1 MASKADSPDS
11 NSKSG
16 SKNSKGG
23 SNGRG
28 SKSSGTSKIASK
40 ASSKGRGSKRST
52 VTRRSVT
59 GVLSGHRSDLL
70 GLGAILLGLL
80 SAVSL
85 WFGAAGA
92 VGILVDDGL
101 AGGVGLIRFV
111 VPLGLVA
118 LGVVL
123 IRGTGADGESE
134 WPTRLTVGGIL
145 LLMSLSGLLHVLRGR
160 PGISGSVDEW
170 GAAGGVLGIGL
181 GGALHAAAALTGS
194 VLILALLG
202 IVGVIVLTGTSAGA
216 LGRGLV
222 IIVAPPVRWLKAQVQ
237 ALFSDPSIPAAA
249 GEPGTSEVSASSE
262 TTASETIV
270 NVSQGGEFGTV
281 VDGAV
286 AADETGEA
294 RAELPAADAD
304 TGTGADVAEAATGDG
319 SDESTAE
326 PRPRRTRRPRLEPGL
341 ITEQKLPLEMSPW
354 TLPPVSLLSRSDK
367 QEIDTIDVVERG
379 KRLQDTL
386 AQFGVE
392 TSLLEP
398 IVGPTVTRY
407 VLTLGEGVKVTKFES
422 LRKDMAYAM
431 ASPDVRIIA
440 PIPGRRAIGV
450 EVPNNKRE
458 IVTIGD
464 ILASQEAKQAS
475 HPLEVAI
482 GRDING
488 NNVMV
493 NIAEMPHVLIAGA
506 TGSGKSSCLNSLL
519 SSILMRSTPDQVK
532 MILVDPKRVEMGQYD
547 RIPHLLTAPV
557 TDPRKAANAL
567 AWAVREME
575 RRYDLLAD
583 AGVRDITGYNQA
595 VDNGTLK
602 PPLGVL
608 DDDGERLSYSRL
620 HFVLVVVDELAD
632 LMMVA
637 ARDVEESIARIAQMA
652 RAVGIH
658 LVIAT
663 QRPSVNVITGVIKAN
678 IPSRW
683 AFAVSSLTDSR
694 VILDQ
699 AGAER
704 LVGGGDLLMLGTSS
718 SALNRIQGCWVE
730 ESEVRA
736 IVEHWRSQAKMLK
749 DKMLNDKMLNDKML
763 KDKMPNDRFEQ
774 DPELSSHPGAGAG
787 AMSVSSVAPLDDDS
801 VITGE
806 PPPDSVTGTPPDT
819 ADDGDEL
826 LDAAMELVVQTQ
838 LGSTSML
845 QRKLRVGFAR
855 AGRIMDLLEQQ
866 GVVGPSTGSKAREVL
881 WTQEEYDKRHEKR
894 RGAGGTAQ
902 DLNQGP
908 GADL

>member
-1 MASKADSPDS
+1 MASKA

-16 SKNSKGG
+16 SKGAGTGG
-23 SNGRG
+23 KRRAPK
-28 SKSSGTSKIASK
+28 KSAIS
-40 ASSKGRGSKRST
+40 RRT
-52 VTRRSVT
+52 VG
-59 GVLSGHRSDLL
+59 GVLSGHRSDLW

-85 WFGAAGA
+85 WFGAAGV
-92 VGILVDDGL
+92 VGVVVDNGL
-101 AGGVGLIRFV
+101 AAGVGLIRFV

-118 LGVVL
+118 LGVAL
-123 IRGTGADGESE
+123 IRGSGTDGESE
-134 WPTRLTVGGIL
+134 WPARVTVGGIL
-145 LLMSLSGLLHVLRGR
+145 LLMSLSGLLHVARAR
-160 PGISGSVDEW
+160 PGIGDTVDEW
-170 GAAGGVLGIGL
+170 GAAGGLLGIGF
-181 GGALHAAAALTGS
+181 GGALHAAAAVTGS
-194 VLILALLG
+194 VLILGLLG
-202 IVGVIVLTGTSAGA
+202 MVAVIVLTGSSVGA
-216 LGRGLV
+216 LGRV
-222 IIVAPPVRWLKAQVQ
+222 FVMIVGPPLGWLKAQVQ
-237 ALFSDPSIPAAA
+237 ALFSDLSKPES
-249 GEPGTSEVSASSE
+249 T
-262 TTASETIV
+262 ETIV
-270 NVSQGGEFGTV
+270 NVSEGSDFGAV

-286 AADETGEA
+286 AVSNAREET
-294 RAELPAADAD
+294 PPAD
-304 TGTGADVAEAATGDG
+304 TDRGAAVKEAVADDG
-319 SDESTAE
+319 PDDGPKETAAE
-326 PRPRRTRRPRLEPGL
+326 PQRRRSRRPKLEPGL
-341 ITEQKLPLEMSPW
+341 VTEQKLPLEMSPW
-354 TLPPVSLLSRSDK
+354 TLPPLSLLSRSNK

-379 KRLQDTL
+379 KRLQATL
-386 AQFGVE
+386 AQFDVE

-450 EVPNNKRE
+450 EVPNNRRE

-464 ILASQEAKQAS
+464 ILASQEARRAS
-475 HPLEVAI
+475 HTLEVAI

-493 NIAEMPHVLIAGA
+493 NIATMPHVLIAGA

-519 SSILMRSTPDQVK
+519 SSILMRSTPDQVR

-583 AGVRDITGYNQA
+583 VGVRDITGYNQA
-595 VDNGTLK
+595 VDNNTLK

-608 DDDGERLSYSRL
+608 DDNGEPLTYSRL
-620 HFVLVVVDELAD
+620 PFVLVVVDELAD

-704 LVGGGDLLMLGTSS
+704 LVGGGDLLMLGTTS

-736 IVEHWRSQAKMLK
+736 IVGHWREQVKKLKQDQELWSQT
-749 DKMLNDKMLNDKML
+749 
-763 KDKMPNDRFEQ
+763 
-774 DPELSSHPGAGAG
+774 GAV
-787 AMSVSSVAPLDDDS
+787 AMSGISVAPLAEDRA
-801 VITGE
+801 ITGSR
-806 PPPDSVTGTPPDT
+806 PLGSITATPLGS

-826 LDAAMELVVQTQ
+826 LGAAMELVVQTQ

-881 WTQEEYDKRHEKR
+881 LTQEEYEAR
-894 RGAGGTAQ
+894 RATGGTSSAGSGGGSSATGETTE
-902 DLNQGP
+902 DP
-908 GADL
+908 DADF

>member
-1 MASKADSPDS
+1 MASKADPPKP

-16 SKNSKGG
+16 SRSAG
-23 SNGRG
+23 
-28 SKSSGTSKIASK
+28 ASK
-40 ASSKGRGSKRST
+40 KGRGSKKSG
-52 VTRRSVT
+52 VSRRSV
-59 GVLSGHRSDLL
+59 GRVLSGHRSDLL
-70 GLGAILLGLL
+70 GLGAILVGLL

-92 VGILVDDGL
+92 VGVVVDDGL
-101 AGGVGLIRFV
+101 AAGVGLIRFV
-111 VPLGLVA
+111 VPLGLIA
-118 LGVVL
+118 LGVAL
-123 IRGTGADGESE
+123 IRGTGADGDSE
-134 WPTRLTVGGIL
+134 WPTRLMVGGIL

-160 PGISGSVDEW
+160 PGINDNVDEW

-181 GGALHAAAALTGS
+181 GGSLHAAAAVTGS
-194 VLILALLG
+194 VLILVLLG
-202 IVGVIVLTGTSAGA
+202 IVGMIVLTGSSAWT
-216 LGRGLV
+216 LGQSLV
-222 IIVAPPVRWLKAQVQ
+222 TIVGPPLRWLKTQVQ
-237 ALFSDPSIPAAA
+237 ALFSDLSKSGSA
-249 GEPGTSEVSASSE
+249 GAPGSSETSASSE
-262 TTASETIV
+262 TIINVSEGSDFGAVVAGAVSAGSVPEEGPPADTAS
-270 NVSQGGEFGTV
+270 
-281 VDGAV
+281 
-286 AADETGEA
+286 
-294 RAELPAADAD
+294 RAGVTDA
-304 TGTGADVAEAATGDG
+304 EPGDG
-319 SDESTAE
+319 PGESAPE
-326 PRPRRTRRPRLEPGL
+326 PPLRRTRRPKLEPGL
-341 ITEQKLPLEMSPW
+341 VTEQKLPLEMSPW
-354 TLPPVSLLSRSDK
+354 TLPPLSLLSRSSK

-464 ILASQEAKQAS
+464 ILASKEAKQAS

-493 NIAEMPHVLIAGA
+493 NIADMPHVLIAGA

-519 SSILMRSTPDQVK
+519 SSILMSSNPDQVR
-532 MILVDPKRVEMGQYD
+532 MILVDPKRVEMGQYEK
-547 RIPHLLTAPV
+547 IPHLLTAPV

-583 AGVRDITGYNQA
+583 VGVRDITGYNSA
-595 VDNGTLK
+595 VDNNTLK

-608 DDDGERLSYSRL
+608 DGDGEPLTYSRL
-620 HFVLVVVDELAD
+620 PFVLVVVDELAD

-683 AFAVSSLTDSR
+683 AFSVSSLTDSR

-736 IVEHWRSQAKMLK
+736 IVDHWREQAKKLK
-749 DKMLNDKMLNDKML
+749 
-763 KDKMPNDRFEQ
+763 Q
-774 DPELSSHPGAGAG
+774 DPEQSSRAGAG
-787 AMSVSSVAPLDDDS
+787 AVSGPVVPVAPLDDDNA
-801 VITGE
+801 ITGE
-806 PPPDSVTGTPPDT
+806 PPHDSVAATRPES

-881 WTQEEYDKRHEKR
+881 LSQEEYEAR
-894 RGAGGTAQ
+894 RAPGGTAE
-902 DLNQGP
+902 DS
-908 GADL
+908 DTDF

>member
-1 MASKADSPDS
+1 MASKADSPNS

-16 SKNSKGG
+16 SKSAGASKG
-23 SNGRG
+23 GRG
-28 SKSSGTSKIASK
+28 SKKSGVS
-40 ASSKGRGSKRST
+40 
-52 VTRRSVT
+52 RRSVG

-92 VGILVDDGL
+92 VGVVVDDGL
-101 AGGVGLIRFV
+101 AAGVGLIRFV

-118 LGVVL
+118 LGVAL
-123 IRGTGADGESE
+123 IRGAGTGTGSESE

-160 PGISGSVDEW
+160 PGISDSVDEW
-170 GAAGGVLGIGL
+170 GAAGGLLGIGL
-181 GGALHAAAALTGS
+181 GGALHAAAAVTGS
-194 VLILALLG
+194 VLILGLLG
-202 IVGVIVLTGTSAGA
+202 IVGVIVLTGSSAGA

-222 IIVAPPVRWLKAQVQ
+222 IIVGPPLGWLKAQVQ
-237 ALFSDPSIPAAA
+237 ALFSDLSKS
-249 GEPGTSEVSASSE
+249 GSSGVPE
-262 TTASETIV
+262 SPQTPESSQTKV
-270 NVSQGGEFGTV
+270 NVSEGSDFGAV

-286 AADETGEA
+286 AAGDA
-294 RAELPAADAD
+294 REEVPPAD
-304 TGTGADVAEAATGDG
+304 TGNRADVAEAGTGDG
-319 SDESTAE
+319 PDESAAE
-326 PRPRRTRRPRLEPGL
+326 PRPRRTRRPKLEPGL
-341 ITEQKLPLEMSPW
+341 VTEQKLPLEMSPW
-354 TLPPVSLLSRSDK
+354 TLPSLSLLSRSNK

-464 ILASQEAKQAS
+464 ILASKEAKQAS

-519 SSILMRSTPDQVK
+519 SSILMRSNPDQVR

-547 RIPHLLTAPV
+547 KIPHLLTAPV

-583 AGVRDITGYNQA
+583 VGVRDITGYNTA
-595 VDNGTLK
+595 VDNNTLK

-608 DDDGERLSYSRL
+608 DDKGEPVTYSRL
-620 HFVLVVVDELAD
+620 PFVLVVVDELAD

-736 IVEHWRSQAKMLK
+736 IVGHWHEQAGKLK
-749 DKMLNDKMLNDKML
+749 
-763 KDKMPNDRFEQ
+763 Q
-774 DPELSSHPGAGAG
+774 DPVSSRAAGSAVTG
-787 AMSVSSVAPLDDDS
+787 EVAESPDSVAPLDGDS
-801 VITGE
+801 AITGE
-806 PPPDSVTGTPPDT
+806 APPDSVTATPRESG
-819 ADDGDEL
+819 DDSDEL

-881 WTQEEYDKRHEKR
+881 LTQDEHEAR
-894 RGAGGTAQ
+894 RGTGRGAGGTAE
-902 DLNQGP
+902 DP
-908 GADL
+908 DADF

>member
-1 MASKADSPDS
+1 MASKADSAGS

-16 SKNSKGG
+16 SKSSDDPKNPKNS
-23 SNGRG
+23 
-28 SKSSGTSKIASK
+28 SKRASK
-40 ASSKGRGSKRST
+40 RAPKKGRGSKKSA
-52 VTRRSVT
+52 VSRRSVG
-59 GVLSGHRSDLL
+59 GVLSGHRSDLS

-80 SAVSL
+80 SAASL

-92 VGILVDDGL
+92 VGVVVDDGL
-101 AGGVGLIRFV
+101 AAGVGLIRFV

-118 LGVVL
+118 LGVAL
-123 IRGTGADGESE
+123 IRDAGADGDSE
-134 WPTRLTVGGIL
+134 WPTRLTLGGVL

-160 PGISGSVDEW
+160 PGISDSVDEW

-181 GGALHAAAALTGS
+181 GGALHGAAAVTGS
-194 VLILALLG
+194 VLILSLLG
-202 IVGVIVLTGTSAGA
+202 IVGVIVLTGSSAGA

-222 IIVAPPVRWLKAQVQ
+222 VIAGPPLGWLKAQVQ
-237 ALFSDPSIPAAA
+237 ALFSDLSRS
-249 GEPGTSEVSASSE
+249 GSTETQGSSDASRSPE
-262 TTASETIV
+262 SSETIV
-270 NVSQGGEFGTV
+270 NVSEGGDFGAV
-281 VDGAV
+281 VDGA
-286 AADETGEA
+286 
-294 RAELPAADAD
+294 ADARNAREEVPPAD
-304 TGTGADVAEAATGDG
+304 AESGVDATAAGPGAGADSGPGET
-319 SDESTAE
+319 TAVL
-326 PRPRRTRRPRLEPGL
+326 PPQRPRRPKLEPGL
-341 ITEQKLPLEMSPW
+341 VTEQKLPLEMSPW
-354 TLPPVSLLSRSDK
+354 TLPPLSLLSRSSK

-386 AQFGVE
+386 TQFGVE

-464 ILASQEAKQAS
+464 ILASHEAKQAS

-488 NNVMV
+488 NNVMANV
-493 NIAEMPHVLIAGA
+493 ADMPHVLIAGA

-519 SSILMRSTPDQVK
+519 SSILMRSNPDQVR

-547 RIPHLLTAPV
+547 KIPHLLTAPV

-583 AGVRDITGYNQA
+583 VGVRDITGYNQA
-595 VDNGTLK
+595 VDDDTLK

-608 DDDGERLSYSRL
+608 DDKGERLTYNRL
-620 HFVLVVVDELAD
+620 PFVLVVVDELAD

-736 IVEHWRSQAKMLK
+736 IVEHWRGQAENVK
-749 DKMLNDKMLNDKML
+749 
-763 KDKMPNDRFEQ
+763 Q
-774 DPELSSHPGAGAG
+774 DLELSSRPGAGAG
-787 AMSVSSVAPLDDDS
+787 AASAGAVVHLDDSAVTASAPLD
-801 VITGE
+801 
-806 PPPDSVTGTPPDT
+806 SVTATPQES

-881 WTQEEYDKRHEKR
+881 LTQEEYETR
-894 RGAGGTAQ
+894 RVAGGTAE
-902 DLNQGP
+902 DP
-908 GADL
+908 DADF